1 MKNDKEIGMTL
12 IEALLAG
19 AIFLVIITSIIG
31 LLQIESNSLL
41 WIWNDS
47 YVQTAIGE
55 AYYYANEI
63 SCEEINTLAKELKI
77 KVGRR
82 VIPIV
87 IEKQAEEII
96 SGKIRWTITLQAA
109 LSRKNIK
116 REIIRQC
123 P

>member
-1 MKNDKEIGMTL
+1 MKNNNDIGMTL
-12 IEALLAG
+12 IEAILAG

-31 LLQIESNSLL
+31 LLQVESNSLL

-47 YVQTAIGE
+47 YVHTAIGE
-55 AYYYANEI
+55 AYYYVNEI
-63 SCEEINTLAKELKI
+63 SCEEINTLGKELKI

-82 VIPIV
+82 IIPIV

-96 SGKIRWTITLQAA
+96 SGKIRWTITLQGE
-109 LSRKNIK
+109 LSREKIK